1 MRGQK
6 MTLRVYAQLAA
17 VVLVTLGLA
26 VLAGVIEMAWPADS
40 STWSWRCLFAHLGFF
55 QRATMVVRG

>member
-1 MRGQK
+1 

-26 VLAGVIEMAWPADS
+26 VLAGVIEMAGQRALPRGRG
-40 STWSWRCLFAHLGFF
+40 RCLFAHLGFF